1 MFPAHHSGFRTIA
14 DKAKKIYD
22 AASGAKEAVTSA
34 SAPPAKRKFFGE
46 TREFVHDVKKGIG
59 WAGKKIGAGI
69 KKAPSTIKKAPGFIP
84 KIEATLAK
92 HPKALGIAG
101 AGLAAYTLLRP
112 RRDE

>member
-34 SAPPAKRKFFGE
+34 STPPKRKFFGE
-46 TREFVHDVKKGIG
+46 TREFMHDVGKGIG

-69 KKAPSTIKKAPGFIP
+69 KKAPSAIKKAPGFIP

-112 RRDE
+112 RREDE